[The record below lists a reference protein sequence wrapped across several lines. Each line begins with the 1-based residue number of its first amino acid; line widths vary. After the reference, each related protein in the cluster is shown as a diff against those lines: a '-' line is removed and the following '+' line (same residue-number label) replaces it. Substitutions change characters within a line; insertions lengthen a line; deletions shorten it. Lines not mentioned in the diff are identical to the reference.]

1 MMHLNPFLGFNQG
14 TNNNGGVSMK
24 NVILTISLLIISSH
38 SFAGSVC
45 THDDFVRAFPTVAA
59 HLGNCPADSVGG
71 QTSSCVHNGQVFN
84 FYCSNSGNWSVP
96 WGDIL
101 VSLDDS
107 AISNKVVDEADSD
120 KFEVSEEEILG
131 ATTEDIPCRPPRS
144 TNGVPMFP
152 KSYITNCGHY

>member
-1 MMHLNPFLGFNQG
+1 
-14 TNNNGGVSMK
+14 MK
-24 NVILTISLLIISSH
+24 HVILTISLLIISSH

-45 THDDFVRAFPTVAA
+45 THDDFVRAFPTAAA

-101 VSLDDS
+101 VSLSDS
-107 AISNKVVDEADSD
+107 AVSNKVVDEADSD
-120 KFEVSEEEILG
+120 KFEVAEEEILG
-131 ATTEDIPCRPPRS
+131 VIEDVYCRSPRS
-144 TNGVPMFP
+144 TYPVQMIP
-152 KSYITNCGHY
+152 KRFIFDCGHF

>member
-1 MMHLNPFLGFNQG
+1 
-14 TNNNGGVSMK
+14 MK
-24 NVILTISLLIISSH
+24 HVILTISLLIISSH

-45 THDDFVRAFPTVAA
+45 THDDFVRAFPTAAA

-84 FYCSNSGNWSVP
+84 FYCSSSGNWSVP

-101 VSLDDS
+101 GSLSDS

-120 KFEVSEEEILG
+120 KFEVAEEEILG
-131 ATTEDIPCRPPRS
+131 VIEDIYCRSPRS
-144 TNGVPMFP
+144 TYPVQMIP
-152 KSYITNCGHY
+152 KRFIFDCGHF